1 MQRALLF
8 HPVLLGISETSQ
20 RLPGEISGALGY
32 SSGTLVSSSRL
43 VLPYSLPESV
53 APGILLLVWLSCFLS
68 IVSGFVP
75 AVVCIRISL
84 LFKMVCPSPL
94 LHRGAFLS
102 SLRPFIPS
110 RGGGSYYSWIA
121 AEETSPVASGP
132 HRDQHTG
139 SRCGPWCF
147 RWSTAVMGRA
157 LWACTWQSGR
167 WRWRGD
173 RRPPDRENRSRDMRN
188 AGLEEAQAG
197 IKIAGRN
204 INNLR
209 YTDDT
214 TLMEKRQH

>member
-139 SRCGPWCF
+139 SRCL
-147 RWSTAVMGRA
+147 VH
-157 LWACTWQSGR
+157 
-167 WRWRGD
+167 
-173 RRPPDRENRSRDMRN
+173 
-188 AGLEEAQAG
+188 AGLMPGKFHGQRSLAG
-197 IKIAGRN
+197 HSPWGRKKVRHDLA
-204 INNLR
+204 ITKQKQLP
-209 YTDDT
+209 
-214 TLMEKRQH
+214 